1 MKEHASRASVST
13 NAASSQAAAE
23 KPSVSLRQ
31 SGNLAVQRLL
41 RGGAIQARRD
51 GAGTP
56 DEAEAE
62 RVARQVVHSH
72 GSAGH
77 GGCSCGK
84 TSCPKCAAKQA
95 AAGRVQAKEKPSADS
110 QLDLDNAAA
119 AVASLTGGLPLE
131 AAQRSFFESK
141 FSADFSG
148 VRIHTGPAAEAAADR
163 LNARAFTVGA
173 DIVFGRGEYRP
184 ESTEGQMLLAHELT
198 HVMQQSAAPSV
209 SSRVQRDPKDDYSD
223 ETYPQFV
230 QRVRNRAIAR
240 LDRNIEALGEWSGY
254 IAGMTDFQLGSQMTA
269 SNIRDYAATATEM
282 PRGGEVFETFS
293 SSSHGAERDYAE
305 ARLDV
310 TASGRDRNLAFL
322 GMVAERSRGYFTSPS
337 TADQMQQ
344 MVGDRT
350 ELPASVWVSPDFR
363 YHNYKGIFEA
373 FVSGEHGGCQTCH
386 DFNAAWQQTIKEFGD
401 PLPTGP
407 AFPTWV
413 DTRGPLMFG
422 SGFSRTP
429 DFTQISTT
437 DDQAIREFIG
447 TLSVPTNTATAATTL
462 TGTTAAPIS
471 ASSTNPFLPDIP
483 IPANVE
489 APIPRSGLCGAAPPQ
504 QAVDP
509 MEMAPSWGPGS
520 AIVAN
525 AVRRIGGVLTPLGPR
540 GYQVLP
546 RQTFDQLRNATPE
559 QLEGIR
565 SSIQENIRTR
575 QDNYR
580 ELQSQIRSG
589 AVPFNE
595 LCPII
600 DELLPTTNENLRS
613 IVEIDIKIDQAMES
627 VIDTL
632 LKIVGAAML
641 VFAIVFPPSIMLSG
655 PMLAA
660 GAGLSL
666 IGIATG
672 ARDYRRG
679 SQYELGI
686 GSGIYSREQEAM
698 AESLRFWG
706 AFSMLA
712 NAISLG
718 ATLRTAGA
726 LSKAASATGTLPADA
741 RIAGVLPGTRAQMLE
756 DGRTL
761 IYHPDHP
768 HMIGILDRQGLTMIE
783 NGQIIGHF
791 PVPAGATGVGVAG
804 SEGAGTASLMRS
816 LPAPQSGP
824 MSLLPASA
832 GSRAMTPLPVGG
844 ISMTP
849 GPLSPTAWNPLGN
862 NMNCGYCTISG
873 LMGRAL
879 PGIQVNNADE
889 MYIATLQSLQ
899 LPTTGPD
906 PISRQLIFPSADL
919 DKTFANTPGYAVLF
933 EPTRLPSMYSFPQ
946 VASGRGLQTIEAQET
961 LRNWRIAYGPGTQQ
975 QAAQNYLEM
984 QEELGREITLQQ
996 ANATISRLRSS
1007 LTGDYAIG
1015 SIGKGHY
1022 MAMEITPTGQ
1032 IIGMDFQDG
1041 RTYMGLEAI
1050 LNRMNRQL
1058 DMIRRVT
1065 GAAAQP

>member
-1 MKEHASRASVST
+1 
-13 NAASSQAAAE
+13 
-23 KPSVSLRQ
+23 LRQ

-72 GSAGH
+72 GTAGH

-95 AAGRVQAKEKPSADS
+95 ATARVQTKEKPSGDS
-110 QLDLDNAAA
+110 QLDLDNAAS
-119 AVASLTGGLPLE
+119 AVASLTGGSPLDS
-131 AAQRSFFESK
+131 AQRSFFEPK
-141 FSADFSG
+141 FGADFAG
-148 VRIHTGPAAEAAADR
+148 VRIHTGPEAEAAADR
-163 LNARAFTVGA
+163 LNARAFTVGS
-173 DIVFGRGEYRP
+173 DIVFGRGEYQP
-184 ESTEGQMLLAHELT
+184 DSAEGQMLLAHELT

-254 IAGMTDFQLGSQMTA
+254 ISGMTDFQLGSQMTA
-269 SNIRDYAATATEM
+269 SNIRDYAATATGM
-282 PRGGEVFETFS
+282 PHGGEIFETFS
-293 SSSHGAERDYAE
+293 SSSHGAERNYAE

-310 TASGRDRNLAFL
+310 TASGKDRNLALL
-322 GMVAERSRGYFTSPS
+322 GMTAERSRGYFTSPS

-350 ELPASVWVSPDFR
+350 SLPESAWVRPDFR

-373 FVSGEHGGCQTCH
+373 FQSGENGGCQTCH
-386 DFNAAWQQTIKEFGD
+386 DFNAAWQKTIEEFGD

-407 AFPTWV
+407 AFPTLV
-413 DTRGPLMFG
+413 DTRGPLLFG

-429 DFTQISTT
+429 DLIQMSGTNE
-437 DDQAIREFIG
+437 QALLEYIN
-447 TLSVPTNTATAATTL
+447 TLSVPADSATVPATSATSV
-462 TGTTAAPIS
+462 TAAPVS

-489 APIPRSGLCGAAPPQ
+489 APIPRSGLCGATPAQ
-504 QAVDP
+504 QSVDP
-509 MEMAPSWGPGS
+509 MEVAPSWGPGS

-589 AVPFNE
+589 EVPFHE

-600 DELLPTTNENLRS
+600 DELLGTTNENLRTA
-613 IVEIDIKIDQAMES
+613 VEIDVKIDQAVES

-632 LKIVGAAML
+632 LKIAGAAML
-641 VFAIVFPPSIMLSG
+641 VFAIIFPPSIMLSG

-679 SQYELGI
+679 GQYELGI
-686 GSGIYSREQEAM
+686 GSGIYTKEQEAM

-726 LSKAASATGTLPADA
+726 LSKAASATGTLSADA

-768 HMIGILDRQGLTMIE
+768 NMIGILDTQGLTMIE

-791 PVPAGATGVGVAG
+791 PVPTGATGVGVAG

-824 MSLLPASA
+824 MSLLPVPA
-832 GSRAMTPLPVGG
+832 GSGAMTPLPVGG

-849 GPLSPTAWNPLGN
+849 GPLTPTAVNPLGN
-862 NMNCGYCTISG
+862 ITNCGYCTISG

-879 PGIQVNNADE
+879 PGVPVNNADE
-889 MYIATLQSLQ
+889 MYIATLQSLE

-906 PISRQLIFPSADL
+906 PISRQLIFPHESVDR
-919 DKTFANTPGYAVLF
+919 TFANTPSYEALF
-933 EPTRLPSMYSFPQ
+933 EPTRVRSMYTFPQ
-946 VASGRGLQTIEAQET
+946 VASGRGLQTAEAQET

-996 ANATISRLRSS
+996 ANATINRLRSS
-1007 LTGDYAIG
+1007 LTGDYAVG
-1015 SIGKGHY
+1015 SIGGGHY

-1032 IIGMDFQDG
+1032 IIGLDFQDG
-1041 RTYMGLEAI
+1041 RTYMGLPAI
-1050 LNRMNRQL
+1050 LNRMGGQL
-1058 DMIRRVT
+1058 DMVRRVT
-1065 GAAAQP
+1065 GAALP